1 MKHVTLNVRA
11 WHRWLRRPIK
21 GLMQLTRYKE
31 YVLFVTVTT
40 LLGAKLGG
48 ERSTCAY

>member
-40 LLGAKLGG
+40 LLGQSSAG